1 MSLILEK
8 DESFSMSAYAET
20 PGYSRVILS
29 GYLLERRADGAYVAP
44 LIPQLFYGVS
54 GAQLQ
59 TWRQYLP
66 TVGDQVILSRSGGQ
80 PSVPREDLYWRKME
94 SQTENVQQTQI
105 QPATVKMELP
115 NYTIPILLIGGTLTA
130 IVAYYLW
137 KKK

>member
-1 MSLILEK
+1 MSLVLDK
-8 DESFSMSAYAET
+8 DEAFSMSAYVEA
-20 PGYSRVILS
+20 PGYQRVLLS

-66 TVGDQVILSRSGGQ
+66 TTGNQVILSRSGGQ
-80 PSVPREDLYWRKME
+80 PSVPREDLYWRKVE
-94 SQTENVQQTQI
+94 SKPEIVQQPQI
-105 QPATVKMELP
+105 QPATVKIELP
-115 NYTIPILLIGGTLTA
+115 NYTVPILLIGGTLTA